1 MLGPVDELFNPA
13 AKHADDERERL
24 EHTRVVEG
32 DHGPGCGPVDLES
45 GRILIV
51 PQRQDEA
58 VLPARPRVEGAPEA
72 DERRT
77 V

>member
-1 MLGPVDELFNPA
+1 MLGPVEELFNPG

-32 DHGPGCGPVDLES
+32 GHGPGCGPVDLES
-45 GRILIV
+45 GQIVILGQ
-51 PQRQDEA
+51 PEDDA
-58 VLPARPRVEGAPEA
+58 VLPPRPRVEDAAPEA
-72 DERRT
+72 QPS